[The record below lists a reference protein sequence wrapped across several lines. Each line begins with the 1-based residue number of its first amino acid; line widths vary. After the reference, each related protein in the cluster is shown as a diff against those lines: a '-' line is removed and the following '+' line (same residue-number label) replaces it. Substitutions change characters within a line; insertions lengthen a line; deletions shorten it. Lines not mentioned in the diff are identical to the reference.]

1 MLRGALI
8 GIIFNKTLL
17 LRDGVFDES
26 AAVTLMS
33 TDVDRIALSM
43 QSLNEV
49 WGRLVEVSIGVWL
62 LSVQLGAVS
71 VVPIIVVLGKPLL
84 HQSMGENLSTYHTP
98 SGRCHEHSSVE
109 IHERKAESLELS
121 SADPHFLHSF
131 HVKFYEKRQ
140 DDGPGRFNV
149 KKHPRPTHE

>member
-43 QSLNEV
+43 QSLNEI

-71 VVPIIVVLGKPLL
+71 VVPIIVVLGKLLL
-84 HQSMGENLSTYHTP
+84 HQS
-98 SGRCHEHSSVE
+98 RVRIC
-109 IHERKAESLELS
+109 
-121 SADPHFLHSF
+121 
-131 HVKFYEKRQ
+131 
-140 DDGPGRFNV
+140 
-149 KKHPRPTHE
+149 